1 MLLTTASQAILF
13 TLRSFRLQSDHS
25 FWMCDGR
32 DIGGLHQCMHVPTE
46 QSPAAAAMDARPWLA
61 DLVLCMQVLLT
72 GQPAL
77 VSLAGALLE
86 TIVDHNREA
95 LARLPSTGIF
105 FFALAYCGSNL
116 VELARLF
123 HVRPVHTLP
132 RSLLS

>member
-1 MLLTTASQAILF
+1 
-13 TLRSFRLQSDHS
+13 
-25 FWMCDGR
+25 
-32 DIGGLHQCMHVPTE
+32 
-46 QSPAAAAMDARPWLA
+46 MDARPWLA

-95 LARLPSTGIF
+95 LARLPFTGIF